1 MKNIF
6 KLTLFTLLMVFTLC
20 SNTYCQIFHINEKD
34 NPEILLENFM
44 NARLN
49 GAVRLKD
56 IRYPDVNFDV
66 LKPLGYQRKDHKV
79 IVIEGVGERMILT
92 FAGLKIYYEA
102 LNQPEFVLSMIII
115 EKGGKLVLDDGN
127 ILKAEM
133 LFKSHIKDVANI
145 NMNFANQKRIRVDV
159 PGDDGV
165 SILMDL
171 EDGIIKRIRC
181 YFTGS

>member
-1 MKNIF
+1 
-6 KLTLFTLLMVFTLC
+6 
-20 SNTYCQIFHINEKD
+20 
-34 NPEILLENFM
+34 
-44 NARLN
+44 
-49 GAVRLKD
+49 
-56 IRYPDVNFDV
+56 
-66 LKPLGYQRKDHKV
+66 
-79 IVIEGVGERMILT
+79 MILT